1 MGYWKKEVGN
11 ENMKDYVIEIYNKSK
26 GNSYALLK
34 KNEKLMDILGKKYP
48 HISDLIVKIQ
58 LYIRDLDD
66 VPLCQYTGCNNKVS
80 YKNGIFQQCCS
91 RKCALEY
98 KKESGFYEE
107 LSNKLSEKD
116 KNRPLEEKKQIL
128 EKRKETNRKKFG
140 SDFYFQ
146 SDQAKNTII
155 ENNIEK
161 YGTPD
166 PMKVAWEQYKTG
178 IVNGMDLRYMVEK
191 MFETNVKKYGSNTY
205 METKD
210 FRDKSKET
218 IIEKYGV
225 EYFTQT
231 DDFKTKSKNTNLE
244 KYGVEYFTQTD
255 EYIKR
260 IKNTMLE
267 NYGVDHYSKTDEFK
281 EKYKNTMLK
290 NHGVDHY
297 SKTDEFKEKCEKTC
311 LKNYGKKTYL
321 LTDSF
326 IEKASQTNIEKYGVE
341 HPMRRGYNSDF
352 FDIFSDVKNFQ
363 ELLYEHGTYKLAEMI
378 NCDVSTVHKFASQ
391 NNIQLP
397 PRPKSH
403 QEEIII
409 DFLTENNISFATN
422 HKKILPSGKELDF
435 YLPEHN
441 LAIEINGIY
450 WHSEISGGK
459 DRNYHYDKWKE
470 CDVLGITLLSIQE
483 DEFAEKQN
491 FWLNKILYMTRKL
504 SLKKI
509 HARKCEIRE
518 LNNVSEFLETHHLQ
532 GFCSSSYK
540 LGLFYENILVSVMT
554 FSKPRDNK
562 IGVIDLSRFCNH
574 SDYLVSGGASKL
586 LSYFVKT
593 YGHSY
598 ENIISFSDNNYS
610 NGNVYGSLGF
620 DLVND
625 LKQDYKYTKKGK
637 SYHKAGFRKSNI
649 FSKFDIP
656 EDMKNATEWE
666 LMQYLG
672 YDRIWDTGKKKW
684 EMKIHS

>member
-26 GNSYALLK
+26 GNSYALLQ

-116 KNRPLEEKKQIL
+116 KNRPLEEKKRIL

-260 IKNTMLE
+260 IKNIMLE

-397 PRPKSH
+397 PRPKSY

-409 DFLTENNISFATN
+409 DFLTENNISFVTN

-483 DEFAEKQN
+483 DEFAEKTN

-504 SLKKI
+504 SLTKI

-620 DLVND
+620 DLVNN

-684 EMKIHS
+684 EMKIPS